1 MRSAAIRNNEA
12 GAVCIFLA
20 LAVLAVFGQTA
31 HFDFVNYDDDRNV
44 YQNPMVEKGLSVQ
57 AAGWAFTH
65 AQDANWVPLTTLSHM
80 MDCQLFGLHAGGH
93 HLVNVLLHAATAVL
107 LFLVLRQ
114 MTGSLWR
121 SAFVAAV
128 FAIHPLR
135 AESVAWVSER
145 KDVLSAFFF
154 MLTIGAYSRFVSES
168 KVHPSSPGSGA
179 MKSPESTVHSPQS
192 KGYYFLALGFFAL
205 GLMSKSMVATLPFVL
220 LLLDWWPLN
229 RMRSAERGVRNF
241 IKLLI
246 EKIPFFALAA
256 GSCAVT
262 ALTPGLLIADVH
274 RQPLFE
280 RIENALVSYVIYLRQ
295 MFFPAG
301 LAIPY
306 PNAPNGE
313 PAWKAGLAL
322 VLLATITAGVVAW
335 RKKQPW
341 LLTGWL
347 WYLGMLFP
355 VIGVIQILF
364 NVAHADHY
372 TYLPEIGT
380 AIALTWSV
388 AEWSA
393 RWKRRRW
400 ILGGLMAAVIGA
412 LTVRAHTQTAYWKDN
427 ETLWTRTLDC
437 TSGNSV
443 AHNDLGLALAQKGDV
458 EGAIAQYKMALEIH
472 PNDEDVHYNL
482 GVELFLKGD
491 VDGAVAQYKT
501 ALEIAPGNAEYH
513 NNLGSALFAK
523 GAVEDA
529 VAQFEESL
537 TIQPDHADARFNLG
551 TALLKLGKLDE
562 AIAQFRKTLEINP
575 GHENAHYNLGV
586 TLFLKGNLAEAIA
599 QYQKVL
605 EINPGQVNAQ
615 GNLAWLLSTAPDAS
629 LRNGAKAVAL
639 AENASRSTGGRNP
652 FIQQTLAA
660 AYAENGSYPTAVATA
675 RRALE
680 LALAQKNDTL
690 AATLQLEIQL
700 YEANTPERDVTR

>member
-44 YQNPMVEKGLSVQ
+44 YQNPIVEKGLSVQ
-57 AAGWAFTH
+57 AAGWAFTR

-93 HLVNVLLHAATAVL
+93 HLVNVLLHAATAIL
-107 LFLVLRQ
+107 LFLALRQ

-154 MLTIGAYSRFVSES
+154 MLTIGAYTRFVRES
-168 KVHPSSPGSGA
+168 KVHPPSPGSGA
-179 MKSPESTVHSPQS
+179 RRSPKS
-192 KGYYFLALGFFAL
+192 KGFYVLALLFFAL

-229 RMRSAERGVRNF
+229 RMRSAECGVRNF
-241 IKLLI
+241 TKLVV
-246 EKIPFFALAA
+246 EKIPFLALAA

-274 RQPLFE
+274 KQPLFE

-295 MFFPAG
+295 MLFPEG

-313 PAWKAGLAL
+313 PAWKAGLAF
-322 VLLATITAGVVAW
+322 VLLAAITAGVVAW

-341 LLTGWL
+341 LLTSWL

-355 VIGVIQILF
+355 VIGIIQILF

-393 RWKRRRW
+393 RWKQRRW

-412 LTVRAHTQTAYWKDN
+412 LMACARAQTAYWKDS

-458 EGAIAQYKMALEIH
+458 DGAIAHYKMALEIH
-472 PNDEDVHYNL
+472 PDDDEVHYNL
-482 GVELFLKGD
+482 GVGLFQKGD
-491 VDGAVAQYKT
+491 VEGAIAQYKT

-513 NNLGSALFAK
+513 NNLGAALFAK

-529 VAQFEESL
+529 IAQFEEAL
-537 TIQPDHADARFNLG
+537 TIQPGHADARFNLG
-551 TALLKLGKLDE
+551 TALLKLGRLDE

-605 EINPGQVNAQ
+605 ETNPGQVNAQ

-680 LALAQKNDTL
+680 LALAQKNDAL
-690 AATLQLEIQL
+690 AATLQSEIQL
-700 YEANTPERDVTR
+700 YETDTPERDVTR

>member
-44 YQNPMVEKGLSVQ
+44 YQNPIVEKGLSVQ
-57 AAGWAFTH
+57 AAGWAFTRT
-65 AQDANWVPLTTLSHM
+65 QDANWVPLTTLSHM

-93 HLVNVLLHAATAVL
+93 HLVNVLLHAATAIL
-107 LFLVLRQ
+107 LFLALRQ

-154 MLTIGAYSRFVSES
+154 MLTIGAYTRFVRES
-168 KVHPSSPGSGA
+168 KVHPPSPGSGA
-179 MKSPESTVHSPQS
+179 RRSPKS
-192 KGYYFLALGFFAL
+192 KGFYVLALLFFAL

-229 RMRSAERGVRNF
+229 RMRSAECGVRNF
-241 IKLLI
+241 TKLVV
-246 EKIPFFALAA
+246 EKIPFLALAA

-274 RQPLFE
+274 KQPLFE

-295 MFFPAG
+295 MLFPEG

-313 PAWKAGLAL
+313 PAWKAGLAF
-322 VLLATITAGVVAW
+322 VLLAAITAGVVAW

-341 LLTGWL
+341 LLTSWL

-355 VIGVIQILF
+355 VIGIIQILF

-393 RWKRRRW
+393 RWKQRRW

-412 LTVRAHTQTAYWKDN
+412 LMACARAQTAYWKDS

-458 EGAIAQYKMALEIH
+458 DGAIAHYKMALEIH
-472 PNDEDVHYNL
+472 PDDDEVHYNL
-482 GVELFLKGD
+482 GVGLFQKGD
-491 VDGAVAQYKT
+491 VEGAIAQYKT

-513 NNLGSALFAK
+513 NNLGAALFAK

-529 VAQFEESL
+529 IAQFEEAL
-537 TIQPDHADARFNLG
+537 TIQPGHADARFNLG
-551 TALLKLGKLDE
+551 TALLKLGRLDE

-605 EINPGQVNAQ
+605 ETNPGQVNAQ

-680 LALAQKNDTL
+680 LALAQKNDAL
-690 AATLQLEIQL
+690 AATLQSEIQL
-700 YEANTPERDVTR
+700 YETDTPERDVTR

>member
-44 YQNPMVEKGLSVQ
+44 YQNPIVEKGLSVQ
-57 AAGWAFTH
+57 AAGWAFTR

-93 HLVNVLLHAATAVL
+93 HLVNVLLHAATAIL
-107 LFLVLRQ
+107 LFLALRQ

-154 MLTIGAYSRFVSES
+154 MLTIGAYTRFVRES
-168 KVHPSSPGSGA
+168 KVHPPSPGSGA
-179 MKSPESTVHSPQS
+179 RRSPKS
-192 KGYYFLALGFFAL
+192 KGFYVLALLFFAL

-229 RMRSAERGVRNF
+229 RMRSAECGVRNF
-241 IKLLI
+241 TKLVV
-246 EKIPFFALAA
+246 EKIPFLALAA

-274 RQPLFE
+274 KQPLFE

-295 MFFPAG
+295 MLFPEG

-313 PAWKAGLAL
+313 PAWKAGLAF
-322 VLLATITAGVVAW
+322 VLLAAITAGVVAW

-355 VIGVIQILF
+355 VIGIIQILF

-393 RWKRRRW
+393 RWKQRRW

-412 LTVRAHTQTAYWKDN
+412 LMACARAQTAYWKDS

-458 EGAIAQYKMALEIH
+458 DGAIAHYKMALEIH
-472 PNDEDVHYNL
+472 PDDDEVHYNL
-482 GVELFLKGD
+482 GVGLFQKGD
-491 VDGAVAQYKT
+491 VEGAIAQYKT

-513 NNLGSALFAK
+513 NNLGAALFAK

-529 VAQFEESL
+529 IAQFEEAL
-537 TIQPDHADARFNLG
+537 TIQPGHADARFNLG
-551 TALLKLGKLDE
+551 TALLKLGRLDE

-605 EINPGQVNAQ
+605 ETNPGQVNAQ

-680 LALAQKNDTL
+680 LALAQKNDAL
-690 AATLQLEIQL
+690 AATLQSEIQL
-700 YEANTPERDVTR
+700 YETDTPERDVTR

>member
-1 MRSAAIRNNEA
+1 
-12 GAVCIFLA
+12 
-20 LAVLAVFGQTA
+20 
-31 HFDFVNYDDDRNV
+31 
-44 YQNPMVEKGLSVQ
+44 
-57 AAGWAFTH
+57 
-65 AQDANWVPLTTLSHM
+65 
-80 MDCQLFGLHAGGH
+80 
-93 HLVNVLLHAATAVL
+93 LVV
-107 LFLVLRQ
+107 
-114 MTGSLWR
+114 
-121 SAFVAAV
+121 
-128 FAIHPLR
+128 
-135 AESVAWVSER
+135 
-145 KDVLSAFFF
+145 
-154 MLTIGAYSRFVSES
+154 
-168 KVHPSSPGSGA
+168 
-179 MKSPESTVHSPQS
+179 
-192 KGYYFLALGFFAL
+192 
-205 GLMSKSMVATLPFVL
+205 
-220 LLLDWWPLN
+220 
-229 RMRSAERGVRNF
+229 
-241 IKLLI
+241 
-246 EKIPFFALAA
+246 EKIPFLALAA

-274 RQPLFE
+274 KQPLFE

-295 MFFPAG
+295 MLFPEG

-313 PAWKAGLAL
+313 PAWKAGLAF
-322 VLLATITAGVVAW
+322 VLLAAITAGVVAW

-341 LLTGWL
+341 LLTSWL

-355 VIGVIQILF
+355 VIGIIQILF

-393 RWKRRRW
+393 RWKQRRW

-412 LTVRAHTQTAYWKDN
+412 LMACARAQTAYWKDS

-458 EGAIAQYKMALEIH
+458 DGAIAHYKMALEIH
-472 PNDEDVHYNL
+472 PDDDEVHYNL
-482 GVELFLKGD
+482 GVGLFQKGD
-491 VDGAVAQYKT
+491 VEGAIAQYKT

-513 NNLGSALFAK
+513 NNLGAALFAK

-529 VAQFEESL
+529 IAQFEEAL
-537 TIQPDHADARFNLG
+537 TIQPGHADARFNLG
-551 TALLKLGKLDE
+551 TALLKLGRLDE

-605 EINPGQVNAQ
+605 ETNPGQVNAQ

-680 LALAQKNDTL
+680 LALAQKNDAL
-690 AATLQLEIQL
+690 AATLQSEIQL
-700 YEANTPERDVTR
+700 YETDTPERDVTR